1 MPVYTSCLPFYFLL
15 AMLWSTVEAFAPT
28 AGEFDH
34 CWYGNPLAKQ
44 SNLLPPEHFTMPSSN
59 GIPSALPPDI
69 RQECN
74 LPQYPSTL
82 LSNPSLLEYAN
93 LILPSTGFP
102 NSPNSFLAPGP
113 GGSSEIHQG
122 VHEFVPLL
130 IQPPLPSHVGD
141 GSIFGLDQIFSN
153 QNERLLVPEIGGSS
167 ESHQSDHEFVSSLI
181 HPPFPPHV
189 EDGSIFGLD
198 QIFSNQNER
207 LLVPEIGGSSESHQ
221 GVHEFV
227 SSLIQTPSPSHV
239 GDGSMFGLDQGF
251 SSQNELNQNFV
262 GINNAIPEDIFSTK
276 SSRSSTGP
284 SEDELTTTA
293 AVPSLEQKTEPGF
306 SLPSSILPSGQVVGS
321 LINEFRSRFK
331 QFQQSPEN
339 WVRPNGQMV
348 PHPSLPYML
357 GARLQ
362 AYPGQVSRVLVAPNG
377 PKQKPHTILT
387 LYTFLIGCVYDLH
400 TTELK
405 QLNIP
410 ASEHSLQHRKLLKWL
425 DNEIHSPARGLPVFG
440 TLTSPLSLKVGEE
453 EFGTMQLKLI
463 DYFSIANSQKYK
475 LAPKMASI
483 ALETF
488 QGQHMDDYVILMQPS
503 KAIEEKSIK
512 NPTDPNFQKIH
523 SYLSKVPYS
532 RTLTPRFQG
541 TSAKLLSACRLLF
554 EVKMEKLHVT
564 QVSGHI
570 TSCHPHWPVAVY
582 YPRNNPA
589 LKTLRIVGDGKTKMI
604 ASRKLQR
611 MFYTL
616 TGLAQYLHT
625 QLLKKW
631 EMRADYA
638 EIMFRSFFTWL
649 MDEIFEPHNSLPILG
664 LVDIAG
670 NAAPWD
676 LPGHNPASS
685 FGTVQLVLIRYFSQK
700 EHRQNQKEHRQSMK
714 DTVAF
719 LLATWYQSNP
729 PNDGS
734 KYFKHVHQSLGSI
747 SGSQLKRNVKKV

>member
-1 MPVYTSCLPFYFLL
+1 
-15 AMLWSTVEAFAPT
+15 MLWSTVEAFAPT

-59 GIPSALPPDI
+59 GVPSALPPDI
-69 RQECN
+69 RQE
-74 LPQYPSTL
+74 LSSTL

-141 GSIFGLDQIFSN
+141 GSIFGL
-153 QNERLLVPEIGGSS
+153 VPEIGGSS

-189 EDGSIFGLD
+189 EDGSIFGL
-198 QIFSNQNER
+198 
-207 LLVPEIGGSSESHQ
+207 GGSSESHQ

-227 SSLIQTPSPSHV
+227 SSLIQTPSPSHLLGHLPYRCFDTPSLTSPQTKRV
-239 GDGSMFGLDQGF
+239 DQGF

-306 SLPSSILPSGQVVGS
+306 SLPSSILPSGQVIQAIPTIAGKLGS
-321 LINEFRSRFK
+321 TQWSNGSSPVSTVHARSSSTSVPRPSIKSSGGSKWAKTETPYYSHIVYFFDWMCVRFTYYRI
-331 QFQQSPEN
+331 E
-339 WVRPNGQMV
+339 
-348 PHPSLPYML
+348 
-357 GARLQ
+357 
-362 AYPGQVSRVLVAPNG
+362 
-377 PKQKPHTILT
+377 
-387 LYTFLIGCVYDLH
+387 
-400 TTELK
+400 

-523 SYLSKVPYS
+523 SYLSQVPYS

-570 TSCHPHWPVAVY
+570 TSCHPHWPVAMY

-589 LKTLRIVGDGKTKMI
+589 LKTLRIVDQMI

-685 FGTVQLVLIRYFSQK
+685 FGTVQLK

-729 PNDGS
+729 PNDGA